1 MRICVSDPAL
11 LPDLLEFFE
20 SRAHAIT
27 RWVAP
32 RELEVSLL
40 GSFSG
45 RAMRAELYLLMR
57 AWENGRGAVVDFD
70 DVCRTVSGGAP
81 GGVNLAHGYPVAGQP

>member
-11 LPDLLEFFE
+11 LPDLLEFFG
-20 SRAHAIT
+20 SQAHAVT

-40 GSFSG
+40 GSFSS

-57 AWENGRGAVVDFD
+57 AWENGRGAVVDFG
-70 DVCRTVSGGAP
+70 DVCRSVAGEAP
-81 GGVNLAHGYPVAGQP
+81 GGVDLAHGFPVAGQP